1 MISVEL
7 QRSKIQ
13 TFNHLHDISN
23 YGKMSYSYVIFDK
36 AIII

>member
-1 MISVEL
+1 MISVEV

-23 YGKMSYSYVIFDK
+23 YGKMSFTYIFYK